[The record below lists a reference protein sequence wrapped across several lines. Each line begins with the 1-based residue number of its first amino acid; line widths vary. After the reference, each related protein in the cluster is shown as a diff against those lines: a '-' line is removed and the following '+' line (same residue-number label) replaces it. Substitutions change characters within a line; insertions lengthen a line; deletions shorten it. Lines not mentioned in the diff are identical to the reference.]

1 MECAADA
8 PPFPQRITLE
18 LTNRCNLQCGFCPR
32 KYMEPERGD
41 MDVGLAKRLIDEMAL
56 HAPVQLVPFFR
67 GETLLHPHWHEIL
80 AHAKAC
86 GCGPIQL
93 ASNATRLT
101 PETGAALLA
110 TGLDFVSFSLNPPD
124 PRARAAP
131 ERTADYATC
140 RDNVLAF
147 LDRKAKCGAK
157 TVVQVSTVETQ
168 SRSPQVQDF
177 VAFWRERPTGC
188 ASTSSIPATAIPA
201 ASPSR
206 SRRSTAASPAKNSFP
221 TWWSTGT
228 APLRSATTTGP
239 AGQRPPSR
247 QRPPRLPGR
256 GLERPGLQRPA
267 PEPSPGRLRRDRRL
281 PALRPLE
288 DVLPERRL
296 SRPAL
301 PERGTGMNRIPLI
314 RPVITQATR
323 DRVLAVLDSGISPKG
338 R

>member
-1 MECAADA
+1 MRMECAADA

-41 MDVGLAKRLIDEMAL
+41 MDVALAKRLIDEMAL

-124 PRARAAP
+124 PRAQAAP

-177 VAFWRERPTGC
+177 VAFWREKADRVRIYVEHSGDGHPGSIAEPLPAFDRRQPCKKLFSDMVVYWNGAIAVCNHDWTRQVNGRPL
-188 ASTSSIPATAIPA
+188 ASVRHASLAEAWNAPAYNALRQ
-201 ASPSR
+201 SH
-206 SRRSTAASPAKNSFP
+206 RRGDYA
-221 TWWSTGT
+221 GT
-228 APLRSATTTGP
+228 DVCRHCDHWKMYY
-239 AGQRPPSR
+239 
-247 QRPPRLPGR
+247 
-256 GLERPGLQRPA
+256 LEDGFL
-267 PEPSPGRLRRDRRL
+267 GRLYL
-281 PALRPLE
+281 KGE
-288 DVLPERRL
+288 
-296 SRPAL
+296 
-301 PERGTGMNRIPLI
+301 
-314 RPVITQATR
+314 QA
-323 DRVLAVLDSGISPKG
+323 
-338 R
+338 